1 MSSRFHSPS
10 DIAHPYEYPE
20 MPAEMYAPE
29 TYSSNE
35 SEDDLYFHNV
45 V

>member
-1 MSSRFHSPS
+1 MLSRYSPS
-10 DIAHPYEYPE
+10 NVDIAYPYEYPD

-29 TYSSNE
+29 TYLSNE
-35 SEDDLYFHNV
+35 SEDDLYV